1 MLEIHVTAYAKINLT
16 LDVLGKRPDGYH
28 HIESVMQSV
37 NLRDVV
43 TVRQSEKGI
52 AVRCSRPGV
61 PCDQSNTAF
70 KAARAFFE
78 ASGLSEQGIEIEIQ
92 KGIPMEAGLAG
103 GSADAAAV
111 LLALNRMFDE
121 PLNLEQLSFAALQVG
136 ADVPFCLVGGSM
148 RAEGIG
154 EKLTPLPQMPDCHLL
169 LAKPWDGVSTAAA
182 YAAVDQA
189 ADLVH
194 PELKRMEQALQNG
207 KLEQVAPLCVNV
219 FERVLMREDVRLIK
233 EEMARHGA
241 LGACMSGSGPTVFG
255 LFAEEAAAKRCRRI
269 LEGRETEVFL
279 CSPVCQGCVVE

>member
-1 MLEIHVTAYAKINLT
+1 MLEIRVTAYAKINLT

-37 NLRDVV
+37 NLRDIV
-43 TVRQSEKGI
+43 TVRQREKGI

-154 EKLTPLPQMPDCHLL
+154 EKLTPLPQMPNCHLL
-169 LAKPWDGVSTAAA
+169 LAPLLTPRQLATHRCIILTRERKSRMKHVCAA
-182 YAAVDQA
+182 
-189 ADLVH
+189 
-194 PELKRMEQALQNG
+194 R
-207 KLEQVAPLCVNV
+207 
-219 FERVLMREDVRLIK
+219 I
-233 EEMARHGA
+233 
-241 LGACMSGSGPTVFG
+241 
-255 LFAEEAAAKRCRRI
+255 RCRRRS
-269 LEGRETEVFL
+269 LPACRCT
-279 CSPVCQGCVVE
+279 PVRTDGVLSLIHI

>member
-1 MLEIHVTAYAKINLT
+1 
-16 LDVLGKRPDGYH
+16 
-28 HIESVMQSV
+28 
-37 NLRDVV
+37 
-43 TVRQSEKGI
+43 
-52 AVRCSRPGV
+52 
-61 PCDQSNTAF
+61 
-70 KAARAFFE
+70 
-78 ASGLSEQGIEIEIQ
+78 
-92 KGIPMEAGLAG
+92 MEAGLAG

-194 PELKRMEQALQNG
+194 PELKRMEQALQ
-207 KLEQVAPLCVNV
+207 C
-219 FERVLMREDVRLIK
+219 F
-233 EEMARHGA
+233 
-241 LGACMSGSGPTVFG
+241 
-255 LFAEEAAAKRCRRI
+255 
-269 LEGRETEVFL
+269 
-279 CSPVCQGCVVE
+279 